1 MTTEPI
7 FILLI
12 SNCSEV
18 IPSIISS
25 IPTAAASSS
34 SSSSCSNSSSSLCKC
49 FKNTPFPL
57 VDQTSNERETWKK
70 HEKLISDT
78 SAQAEHLRIA
88 VQTFGGHFQRCN
100 YFHKFFNTMST
111 DLVQCNCR
119 SSSRLS
125 NREKIRRHSVF
136 PDEFN
141 VSYCSIS
148 KLSPL

>member
-1 MTTEPI
+1 MNVKRGSGRGNLFALVEGNKN
-7 FILLI
+7 
-12 SNCSEV
+12 SNFNANGHFLNRFS
-18 IPSIISS
+18 
-25 IPTAAASSS
+25 
-34 SSSSCSNSSSSLCKC
+34 
-49 FKNTPFPL
+49 
-57 VDQTSNERETWKK
+57 RK

-141 VSYCSIS
+141 SCAHKINV
-148 KLSPL
+148 

>member
-1 MTTEPI
+1 MNVKRGSGRGKLFALVEGNKN
-7 FILLI
+7 
-12 SNCSEV
+12 SN
-18 IPSIISS
+18 
-25 IPTAAASSS
+25 
-34 SSSSCSNSSSSLCKC
+34 
-49 FKNTPFPL
+49 FKANGHFL
-57 VDQTSNERETWKK
+57 NRFSRK

-88 VQTFGGHFQRCN
+88 VQTFRGHFQRCN

-111 DLVQCNCR
+111 DLMQCNCR